1 MKQPVTKS
9 SRTKVRIPTGGH
21 SATNLT
27 DGVTNL
33 RTCCGGAW
41 LSKSCDSIYR
51 WYGDTRGCD
60 RNRKARFKRWTSL
73 QTCRSFVK
81 LSHWRQRWMKLD
93 FMHTTITWHDV
104 DVTEIKEYVSAL
116 VFMQLWVRFFLILPS
131 FRLTLRIPVK
141 ADGKFPEALSRHHFF
156 LKLTLACLW
165 AQAW

>member
-27 DGVTNL
+27 DGMTNL

-41 LSKSCDSIYR
+41 LSKSCDSICR
-51 WYGDTRGCD
+51 WYDIGGD
-60 RNRKARFKRWTSL
+60 RNRKTRFKRWTSL
-73 QTCRSFVK
+73 QNCRSFVK

-93 FMHTTITWHDV
+93 FMHTWHDV
-104 DVTEIKEYVSAL
+104 DVNEIKEYVSAL
-116 VFMQLWVRFFLILPS
+116 VFMPLWVRFFLILPS
-131 FRLTLRIPVK
+131 FRLTLTVK
-141 ADGKFPEALSRHHFF
+141 ADRNSWGTSRHHFIF
-156 LKLTLACLW
+156 KLTLACLW